1 MAFPLL
7 PTVRAKVINILQE
20 RKVGEKSRLL
30 LLLLDQSMEV
40 AEDFFSLFV
49 WEEVSCSR
57 IQKFSVLKCRA
68 GRRALHILPRKL
80 ELIQYLR

>member
-1 MAFPLL
+1 MLRRENSTVSNMAFPLL

-30 LLLLDQSMEV
+30 LLLLLLLDQSMEV

-49 WEEVSCSR
+49 WEEVSRSR
-57 IQKFSVLKCRA
+57 IQKKSVLKCRA
-68 GRRALHILPRKL
+68 GRRA
-80 ELIQYLR
+80 

>member
-20 RKVGEKSRLL
+20 RKVGEKSRRL

-57 IQKFSVLKCRA
+57 IQKNSVLKCRA
-68 GRRALHILPRKL
+68 GRRA
-80 ELIQYLR
+80 

>member
-1 MAFPLL
+1 MLRRENSTVSNMAFPLL

-30 LLLLDQSMEV
+30 LLLLLLDQSMEV

-57 IQKFSVLKCRA
+57 IQKNSVLKCRA
-68 GRRALHILPRKL
+68 GRRA
-80 ELIQYLR
+80 